1 MKTIVLIAR
10 VLLGLLFLVFGLNGF
25 LHFIPSPQP
34 SGVAAQF
41 LGAMFVSHYLS
52 VVFAFQVVAG
62 ALLLANRFIPLALT
76 ILAPVLVNIALF
88 HALLSPVGYA
98 PAIIATTLWLLVFA
112 DQRLAFRP
120 LLAAKSLA

>member
-1 MKTIVLIAR
+1 MKTTIAIAR

-34 SGVAAQF
+34 SGLAGQF

-52 VVFAFQVVAG
+52 VVFALQVVAG
-62 ALLLANRFIPLALT
+62 TLLLLNRFVPMALT

-98 PAIIATTLWLLVFA
+98 PAIIAVTLWTLVLVNQRRAFQPLLVA
-112 DQRLAFRP
+112 V
-120 LLAAKSLA
+120 SHT